1 MPASNSEGMF
11 SNLEQMAVRQSEM
24 LIYLT
29 SLYMNILRISDPV
42 EKQYD
47 FNIADPET
55 FENFSSKHK
64 IICGSYYTNI
74 SIFSN
79 LSFTG

>member
-11 SNLEQMAVRQSEM
+11 FNLEQMAVRQSEM

-47 FNIADPET
+47 FNIADPED
-55 FENFSSKHK
+55 F
-64 IICGSYYTNI
+64 
-74 SIFSN
+74 
-79 LSFTG
+79 